1 MILKQHQCTFC
12 CCDCQLTYKESTGSN
27 GVLTRAE
34 LHNVNHSQSSL
45 VPCFPLHALLVALNR
60 TTVDYFSLDVE
71 GYDLDVSTCVLRI
84 NL

>member
-1 MILKQHQCTFC
+1 MLTSTDLK
-12 CCDCQLTYKESTGSN
+12 
-27 GVLTRAE
+27 
-34 LHNVNHSQSSL
+34 NVNRSQSSL

-84 NL
+84 TA